1 MITIA
6 VVNRKGGVGKTTTA
20 VHLAGGLAT
29 LGVRVGVIDTDSQ
42 GHAALMLGMPEE
54 NGLFDVLIENKP
66 LADCARFVPPENYS
80 TADNPSKGAL
90 YLLPGAEK
98 TFKIPHELD
107 ETKSFAFVELV
118 DNFATLYNLD
128 AIVVD
133 TNPTMSKLDGAVW
146 LATDA
151 YLYVVECERLSFDGL
166 IKAIDQLKGFAT
178 QRKRYLRRDSFVL
191 GIVPNKVRTNTEL
204 HRYNLSILAQQFGNL
219 VWSPIT
225 LRTGWAS
232 ATNSQQLI
240 YTYSPT
246 GQEAKDAWDIVNK
259 AMEVLGWVKEDRP

>member
-29 LGVRVGVIDTDSQ
+29 LGFRAGCIDTDSQ
-42 GHAALMLGMPEE
+42 GHMALMFGMPEE

-66 LADCARFVPPENYS
+66 LEDCVRFVPPENYS

-118 DNFATLYNLD
+118 DNFATTYKLD
-128 AIVVD
+128 VVIID

-178 QRKRYLRRDSFVL
+178 QRKRYLQRDSFVL
-191 GIVPNKVRTNTEL
+191 GIVPNKLKASTEL
-204 HRYNLSILAQQFGNL
+204 HRENLSNLKEQFGDM
-219 VWSPIT
+219 VWDPIT
-225 LRTGWAS
+225 NRINWAS
-232 ATNSQQLI
+232 ATNSQQLV
-240 YTYSPT
+240 YTFFPSGP
-246 GQEAKDAWDIVNK
+246 EAKDAWKMVNK
-259 AMEVLGWVKEDRP
+259 AMEVLGWVKDQA

>member
-20 VHLAGGLAT
+20 VHLAVGLAT

-66 LADCARFVPPENYS
+66 LADCVRLVPPENYS

-128 AIVVD
+128 AIVID
-133 TNPTMSKLDGAVW
+133 TNPTMSKLNGAVW

-151 YLYVVECERLSFDGL
+151 YLYVVECERLSFAGL
-166 IKAIDQLKGFAT
+166 IKAINQLKGFA
-178 QRKRYLRRDSFVL
+178 LSVNGISN
-191 GIVPNKVRTNTEL
+191 GIVLCWELCQIKCGQIPNCTVITCLFWRN
-204 HRYNLSILAQQFGNL
+204 SL
-219 VWSPIT
+219 VI
-225 LRTGWAS
+225 
-232 ATNSQQLI
+232 
-240 YTYSPT
+240 
-246 GQEAKDAWDIVNK
+246 
-259 AMEVLGWVKEDRP
+259 